1 MDECLLYIE
10 ESLVHCAFASPGTDA
25 ALQKLAGIL
34 NAGVLFESLKRR
46 VADLRKNVKG
56 ASVELVSIQKMT
68 TVITDTQQGKVQDIM
83 HVNNAK
89 LFDMHRHLEESM
101 ANVDILKALIS
112 GIFAMELFDRLFV
125 VGMFASIVLVM
136 ACGRGSCGPIPTN
149 DGSRGLA
156 QCAYNIF
163 APCTGHYD
171 LQDPQGRSAVSIL
184 PGMWCQPAG
193 AALRM

>member
-1 MDECLLYIE
+1 M
-10 ESLVHCAFASPGTDA
+10 
-25 ALQKLAGIL
+25 
-34 NAGVLFESLKRR
+34 LFESLKRR

-83 HVNNAK
+83 NVNNAK

-125 VGMFASIVLVM
+125 VGASATSLVHI
-136 ACGRGSCGPIPTN
+136 RQNSCIMN
-149 DGSRGLA
+149 VR
-156 QCAYNIF
+156 
-163 APCTGHYD
+163 
-171 LQDPQGRSAVSIL
+171 LQVVE
-184 PGMWCQPAG
+184 
-193 AALRM
+193 